1 MAVGLTSGGAQSVY
15 PDILTT
21 AEVQGGLEVKL
32 DVAIELERERVFELV
47 SNITNHSS
55 SSSSSSDNIRLELS
69 HLPPLLLT
77 VLLPPEYPTN
87 ADPIVRSIHAR
98 HAWLAPNLVNRLG
111 ARLEERWRGI
121 VKNGTRDEGIL
132 WPWVED
138 IRTGGFLDSLGSASA
153 FASSSSSS
161 STSTSTATRPVT
173 LPHPSPKVLYAHLAA
188 NQSAAKQAQFSA
200 QAFTCGICL
209 APQRGAR
216 CVQLPCA
223 RTHVF
228 CLECLQSFW
237 GLCVSEGE
245 VGKVACPGVEC
256 VREREKAKGE
266 ETEDAMSGAEWEDV
280 VRRVLSEEQV
290 KRWKWL
296 RIKQAAEK
304 DPHTVPCPV
313 RTCQAPVMRPKTA
326 AEDSESGWARLRTCD
341 SCGHG
346 PVTRC
351 AVTRT
356 VEFMETYIALA
367 EGDPRRR
374 ALEMQ
379 YGKKNLERMAAEYVQ
394 EKENEAW
401 LKERTMACPGCSTN
415 VEKSHGCNHMTCARC
430 AVHFCYRCGTKLR
443 AESPYKHFEQPGSCC
458 GKLFD
463 YDPATWEPAEG
474 DLLRLAFE

>member
-55 SSSSSSDNIRLELS
+55 TSSSSDNIRLELS

-111 ARLEERWRGI
+111 ARLEERWRDI
-121 VKNGTRDEGIL
+121 IRNGTRDEGIL

-138 IRTGGFLDSLGSASA
+138 IRTGGFLGSLESTSS

-161 STSTSTATRPVT
+161 STSTATRPVT
-173 LPHPSPKVLYAHLAA
+173 LPHPNPKVLYAHLAA

-200 QAFTCGICL
+200 QRLRVGFVLRHNVG
-209 APQRGAR
+209 R
-216 CVQLPCA
+216 
-223 RTHVF
+223 
-228 CLECLQSFW
+228 ECLQSFW

-256 VREREKAKGE
+256 VQEREKAKGE

-304 DPHTVPCPV
+304 DPIRYRVL
-313 RTCQAPVMRPKTA
+313 
-326 AEDSESGWARLRTCD
+326 SGR
-341 SCGHG
+341 
-346 PVTRC
+346 V
-351 AVTRT
+351 
-356 VEFMETYIALA
+356 
-367 EGDPRRR
+367 
-374 ALEMQ
+374 
-379 YGKKNLERMAAEYVQ
+379 
-394 EKENEAW
+394 
-401 LKERTMACPGCSTN
+401 
-415 VEKSHGCNHMTCARC
+415 
-430 AVHFCYRCGTKLR
+430 
-443 AESPYKHFEQPGSCC
+443 KH
-458 GKLFD
+458 
-463 YDPATWEPAEG
+463 
-474 DLLRLAFE
+474 R